1 MKVNTSYMRNKIIRL
16 CKERPELANDDLALM
31 AAIWIEEGWYEQLT
45 LLQNLRR
52 VSNPET
58 IRRTRQKLQ
67 AEGLI
72 SSNTDT
78 TEKRY
83 EDFKEIRGS
92 IA

>member
-45 LLQNLRR
+45 LLQNLHR